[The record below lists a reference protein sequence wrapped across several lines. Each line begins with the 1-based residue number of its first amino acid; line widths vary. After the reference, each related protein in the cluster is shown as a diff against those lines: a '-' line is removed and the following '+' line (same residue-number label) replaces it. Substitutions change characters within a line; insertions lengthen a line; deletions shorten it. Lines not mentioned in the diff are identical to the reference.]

1 MWEDEDYLSRKKA
14 RTVRDDRRDIMPGSV
29 TEVHT
34 GGRRERGGN
43 PENIDT
49 MLKNPLC
56 TIS

>member
-1 MWEDEDYLSRKKA
+1 
-14 RTVRDDRRDIMPGSV
+14 MPGSV